1 LNPKDHKQ
9 FVEGIAEEV
18 GISNEVVRS
27 FIVFYYNELRKNL
40 SELIFPRVYVN
51 GLGTFR
57 LRKGK
62 LEKSIKRHRDI
73 LGNLDKR
80 QYRGYEKHVG
90 VKEKLVKLEEALK
103 VVTKMQDD
111 KREFRDRKG

>member
-9 FVEGIAEEV
+9 FTEGIANEV
-18 GISNEVVRS
+18 GVSEEVVRS
-27 FIVFYYNELRKNL
+27 FITFYYNTLRKNL
-40 SELIFPRVYVN
+40 SDLVFPKIYVN
-51 GLGTFR
+51 GLGTFC

-73 LGNLDKR
+73 LGNIDKR

-90 VKEKLVKLEEALK
+90 VKEKLVKLERALK
-103 VVTKMQDD
+103 VVLKTQDD
-111 KREFRDRKG
+111 KREFRNRKE